1 MFNENVFDI
10 NSCRIDN
17 IINNNGAIYNNYSRE
32 LEHDFIINKENTDST
47 DKDDSFSFHYI
58 IYRYKFTKEFMEEL
72 YKFSKIHQYDDRKVF
87 KDSWVI
93 WTEENSELVESEIC
107 RLTLLGY
114 EGNILDKMFKSAR
127 YYFRKKSTEKKTPKS
142 RRQYISVSRE
152 LLDKMDLHIKNNIN
166 NEDYQPKIGLI
177 EFCKDNE
184 ELLKNSIKAIYD
196 QDIKDN
202 DIIQDKI
209 KKTYKNRYFMFITN
223 K

>member
-1 MFNENVFDI
+1 
-10 NSCRIDN
+10 
-17 IINNNGAIYNNYSRE
+17 
-32 LEHDFIINKENTDST
+32 
-47 DKDDSFSFHYI
+47 
-58 IYRYKFTKEFMEEL
+58 
-72 YKFSKIHQYDDRKVF
+72 
-87 KDSWVI
+87 
-93 WTEENSELVESEIC
+93 
-107 RLTLLGY
+107 
-114 EGNILDKMFKSAR
+114 
-127 YYFRKKSTEKKTPKS
+127 
-142 RRQYISVSRE
+142 
-152 LLDKMDLHIKNNIN
+152 MDLHIKNNIN